1 MIFLV
6 CLFFTSG
13 FLDSSEKKELSHG
26 GSLYNGRKQVL
37 YFADALSEVAFVVPN
52 LPEAKT
58 SSSETCECTPPPP
71 PCWEYITLTS
81 LILGCILLHMAD
93 NIVFLQW
100 QIHGIKKVEKLINIW
115 EVYNWGCRDGVGGV
129 RILVEVQP

>member
-71 PCWEYITLTS
+71 LLGIYNSHKLDFGLHIT
-81 LILGCILLHMAD
+81 A
-93 NIVFLQW
+93 
-100 QIHGIKKVEKLINIW
+100 HG
-115 EVYNWGCRDGVGGV
+115 
-129 RILVEVQP
+129 